1 MKKKSNGAKS
11 PPRLKTVSERN
22 QSKLNRVDTKISKL
36 KSSQG
41 GLNKEE
47 YLNKAASRITGV
59 SESSLAQ
66 GKLGQLEKKKMR
78 VQNMMTPGRQTGK
91 PKPKKG

>member
-1 MKKKSNGAKS
+1 MNTPSKGPKNPFK
-11 PPRLKTVSERN
+11 LKTREQRN
-22 QSKLNRVDTKISKL
+22 QAKLNKVDTKISKL
-36 KSSQG
+36 KAGQA

-66 GKLGQLEKKKMR
+66 GKLGQLEKKKQR
-78 VQNMMTPGRQTGK
+78 IQNMITPGRQK
-91 PKPKKG
+91 VSKAKPKK

>member
-1 MKKKSNGAKS
+1 MKARSNGSKTPPKFKTPKQRNEAK
-11 PPRLKTVSERN
+11 LK
-22 QSKLNRVDTKISKL
+22 RVETKISKL

-78 VQNMMTPGRQTGK
+78 VQNMITPGRQTK
-91 PKPKKG
+91 SKTKK

>member
-1 MKKKSNGAKS
+1 MKARSNGSKTPPKFKTPKQRNEAK
-11 PPRLKTVSERN
+11 LK
-22 QSKLNRVDTKISKL
+22 RVETKISKL

-66 GKLGQLEKKKMR
+66 GKLGQLEKKKVR
-78 VQNMMTPGRQTGK
+78 VQNMITPGRQTGK
-91 PKPKKG
+91 SKTKK

>member
-1 MKKKSNGAKS
+1 MKSRSNGSKAPFKF
-11 PPRLKTVSERN
+11 KTVKERN
-22 QSKLNRVDTKISKL
+22 EAKLKKVETKISKL
-36 KSSQG
+36 KSNQA

-66 GKLGQLEKKKMR
+66 GKLGQLEKKKVR
-78 VQNMMTPGRQTGK
+78 IQNMMTPGRQTGK
-91 PKPKKG
+91 SKPKKG